1 MTAMPAAAIPASS
14 EEPDIVSAVYEA
26 TRRKIRNYPVK
37 ANRASECGHPCER
50 YLVLSRTRWQEK
62 VLHGPELEFIFSGG
76 RLIEDL
82 ALAQLRDA
90 GFEVT
95 EQQRAFEWPAL
106 QLTGHLDCILRVD
119 GTGYPVEVKGLA
131 HHSWAA
137 VNSVEDMLNSSQVW
151 MRKYPAQIT
160 MYLLNSG
167 RERGLFY
174 LVSKSTYA
182 PKVIWVDLDYDYAE
196 EICQRL
202 ERVNAHVAAGT
213 LPEPVED
220 PQVCE
225 GCGFLHVC
233 LPEVKG
239 KALEIT
245 DEPRLVELL
254 ERREALAP
262 AKAEYE
268 SVDRELKK
276 ALEGKEKLVVGD
288 WLVTGKQVF
297 RKGYT
302 VADSSYWQTKIVRLT
317 PGEASTQ
324 AAGLK

>member
-1 MTAMPAAAIPASS
+1 MTAAMPATATPSS
-14 EEPDIVSAVYEA
+14 SMPDIVGAVYEA
-26 TRRKIRNYPVK
+26 KRRSIRLYPQRS
-37 ANRASECGHPCER
+37 NRASECGHPCLR

-62 VLHGPELEFIFSGG
+62 VLHGPELQMIFDGG
-76 RLIEDL
+76 RLIEDM

-106 QLTGHLDCILRVD
+106 ELTGHLDCILRVN
-119 GTGYPVEVKGLA
+119 GQGYPVEVKGLA
-131 HHSWAA
+131 HHSWAS

-151 MRKYPAQIT
+151 MRKYPAQLT

-196 EICQRL
+196 ELCQRL

-213 LPEPVED
+213 LPEPVENYG
-220 PQVCE
+220 VCE
-225 GCGFLHVC
+225 GCGFLHIC
-233 LPEVKG
+233 LPEVRG
-239 KALEIT
+239 QALEIT
-245 DEPRLVELL
+245 DDPRLIELL

-268 SVDRELKK
+268 AVDKELKK
-276 ALEGKEKLVVGD
+276 LIEGREKLVVGD
-288 WLVTGKQVF
+288 WLITGKHVS
-297 RKGYT
+297 RRGYT
-302 VADSSYWQTKIVRLT
+302 VPDSTYWQTKIVRLA
-317 PGEASTQ
+317 PGQASSE
-324 AAGLK
+324 AAGVQ